1 MNDKIY
7 LLTGGT
13 GNLGSNISK
22 ALIDSGERVR
32 ALVRQ
37 KSIAKAYPGV
47 EIAIGDVLDQKSLE
61 KFFEVEDELDVYVI
75 HCASIVTMDPD
86 FSQFVYDVNVT
97 GTQNIIDQCVNHNVK
112 KLVYISSTGAIPEL
126 PKGNKIVEVSHFN
139 PEKVV
144 GYYSVT
150 KALASQMVLDAV
162 KNHDL
167 DASLIHPSGIFGPYD
182 FGLSLVTQNVID
194 VAKGKV
200 PFGIEGTFNAVDV
213 RDLAAGIISC
223 CEKGRKGECYILSNE
238 TATMMELYNEVTRFS
253 GAKPIKLVIPIWLAR
268 IVAFIGEVIS
278 KITGE
283 PALITTFMIYN
294 LVRNNDFDS
303 SKAKKELGF
312 SSRPFFETIKDE
324 VAWLKDEGLI

>member
-13 GNLGSNISK
+13 GNLGSNVSK
-22 ALIDSGERVR
+22 ALIDGGERVR
-32 ALVRQ
+32 ALIRQ

-47 EIAIGDVLDQKSLE
+47 EIAIGDVRDQESLE
-61 KFFEVEDELDVYVI
+61 KFFEVEAGLDVYVI

-86 FSQFVYDVNVT
+86 FSQLVYDVNVT
-97 GTQNIIDQCVNHNVK
+97 GTQNIIDQCLKHRVK

-126 PKGNKIVEVSHFN
+126 PPGNKIVEVDHFD
-139 PEKVV
+139 PDKVV

-150 KALASQMVLDAV
+150 KAMASQQVLDAV
-162 KNHDL
+162 REYDL

-182 FGLSLVTQNVID
+182 FGLSLVTQNIID

-238 TATMMELYNEVTRFS
+238 TATMMELYDEVTKWS
-253 GAKPIKLVIPIWLAR
+253 GTKPIKLVIPIWLAR
-268 IVAFIGEVIS
+268 IVAFIGGIIS
-278 KITGE
+278 KITKE
-283 PALITTFMIYN
+283 PAMITTFMIYN

-303 SKAKKELGF
+303 SKAQKELGF
-312 SSRPFFETIKDE
+312 FSRPFSKTIEDE
-324 VAWLKDEGLI
+324 VAWLKEEGLI